1 MDEKMTHY
9 QKWRLYAPLGLAS
22 VGLGLSFLGHS
33 IGLKLTNQAFLPWFL
48 WGKLSLITTNAGI
61 ALIAE
66 AVKHRI
72 HFELNE
78 RKSQN

>member
-1 MDEKMTHY
+1 MTHY

-33 IGLKLTNQAFLPWFL
+33 IGLKLTNQAFLTWFL
-48 WGKLSLITTNAGI
+48 WGTLSLIISNAGI

-72 HFELNE
+72 YFELKKAKAN
-78 RKSQN
+78 